1 VARALAFINPSLST
15 TNVGDLFIE
24 DSVKRILVYDFQRSI
39 DVDPRRPL
47 KPIDIERINATD
59 AAVIVGTNLWYR
71 RMPKPGRWQLTLADL
86 KRVRVPIIPL
96 GVGTTRHAGEDNG
109 FEPETLA
116 QIRWIHE
123 QCAVASARD
132 ERTAEALREAGIRN
146 VSMTGCP
153 TLYRSLSPVWTLRTP
168 GRPGRVVVTVRK
180 GQKKNVRHLLRLLTQ
195 QGLGTIVAGQQPS
208 DRFVRRWPP
217 LTPMAPLLHAYDV
230 SPYLSLVETSV
241 GAIGWRLH
249 GNMLHL
255 AHGNPA
261 VFFANCSR
269 AESFCRSFGLPCVVC
284 PDHTRLSESQLAAEI
299 ERLFDPHGFAA
310 FAEHY
315 ARYRDRMADFLDANS
330 LEHRLRRIPASPTAR
345 WAIPASPAVAAGTSP
360 SGPLDRLRDI
370 PRRSLSN
377 RQASVV
383 KSP

>member
-1 VARALAFINPSLST
+1 MARALAFINPSLST

-24 DSVKRILVYDFQRSI
+24 DSVKRILVYDATRSI

-47 KPIDIERINATD
+47 KPIDIDRINSTD

-86 KRVRVPIIPL
+86 KRIRVPIIPL

-109 FEPETLA
+109 FEPETLG

-132 ERTAEALREAGIRN
+132 ERTAEALRQAGIRN
-146 VSMTGCP
+146 VRMTGCP

-180 GQKKNVRHLLRLLTQ
+180 GQRKNVWLLLRLLKQ
-195 QGLGTIVAGQQPS
+195 QRLGAIVAGQQPS
-208 DRFVRRWPP
+208 DRFVRRWPLLP
-217 LTPMAPLLHAYDV
+217 PMAPLLHAYDV

-284 PDHTRLSESQLAAEI
+284 PDHTRLSESQIAVEI
-299 ERLFDPHGFAA
+299 ERLFNPQGFAA

-315 ARYRDRMADFLDANS
+315 ACYRGRMADFLDANG
-330 LEHRLRRIPASPTAR
+330 LEHRLRRVPTSQPAQESMPTLSP
-345 WAIPASPAVAAGTSP
+345 VAAGTSP
-360 SGPLDRLRDI
+360 NGPHDSFRDI
-370 PRRSLSN
+370 PRRGPSDRLA
-377 RQASVV
+377 RGGRT
-383 KSP
+383 P